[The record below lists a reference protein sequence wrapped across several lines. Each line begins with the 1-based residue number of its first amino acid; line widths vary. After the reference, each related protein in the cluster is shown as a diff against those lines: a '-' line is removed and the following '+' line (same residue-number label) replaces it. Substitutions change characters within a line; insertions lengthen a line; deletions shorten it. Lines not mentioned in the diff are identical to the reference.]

1 MTIAQ
6 TIADRLR
13 DPEEIRRAKAF
24 PYQLMTAYVNAD
36 SSIPYEIQESLQDA
50 MELATE
56 NVPVIPGSVAVCV
69 DVSGSMNSSV
79 SGYRQGA
86 TSKVRCVD
94 VAGLMASCILRK
106 NPQAMIIPF
115 AGDVRTI
122 QINPRDSVMTNA
134 QKLAS
139 LCGGGTDCSSALQYL
154 LNEHKYPDVVIYVS
168 DCESW
173 MDSSRWGTTATLERW
188 DELKAHNPAAKL
200 VNIDVQPYGTT
211 QAMDR
216 EDIANVGGFSDAVFD
231 FVAQFVSG
239 TDASHWTDLI
249 AAVEI

>member
-1 MTIAQ
+1 
-6 TIADRLR
+6 
-13 DPEEIRRAKAF
+13 
-24 PYQLMTAYVNAD
+24 MTAYVNAD
-36 SSIPYEIQESLQDA
+36 SSIPYEVRESLQDA

-56 NVPVIPGSVAVCV
+56 NVPVILGSVAVCV
-69 DVSGSMNSSV
+69 DVSGSMASSV
-79 SGYRQGA
+79 SGYRSGS

-106 NPQAMIIPF
+106 NPRAMIIPF
-115 AGDVRTI
+115 ECDVRSI
-122 QINPRDSVMTNA
+122 QINPRDSVLTNA

-139 LCGGGTDCSSALQYL
+139 LCGGGTNCSSALQYL
-154 LNEHKYPDVVIYVS
+154 LNAHKYPDVVIFVS
-168 DCESW
+168 DNESW
-173 MDSSRWGTTATLERW
+173 MDSSRWGATATLERW

-200 VNIDVQPYGTT
+200 INIDVQPYGTT

-216 EDIANVGGFSDAVFD
+216 TDIANVGGFSDAVFD

-239 TDASHWTDLI
+239 VDASHWTDLI